1 MVKIE
6 TDEEETTEGP
16 RGLRFEWIEVPLDPS
31 SEDAEE
37 TTEEESDD
45 DRSVHYQFRS
55 SNFFAKFNMRAL
67 FSTKV
72 KNMINSIF
80 W

>member
-45 DRSVHYQFRS
+45 DRSVHYQFVP
-55 SNFFAKFNMRAL
+55 L
-67 FSTKV
+67 IFSQ
-72 KNMINSIF
+72 NSI
-80 W
+80 